1 MVGMRLRCKL
11 ARRPLPSPTL
21 APAHYERR
29 PTHSP
34 APIVARLVRDCK
46 HKRRRLFTRSPPL
59 RRRSPSPPRS
69 PPVTASKAF
78 AGAAKPETRASPQ
91 LHEVPP
97 VPQPRTESRLERL
110 ASYLGRSNSAT
121 TLSPHLPLQK
131 AARYPKALLY
141 NLLLSKPELRNPLP
155 AAAAITSFHR
165 QTGSMSI
172 SEMEIVARI
181 DAVERSLHHP
191 CCASPLENQALP
203 DLRHKPILTPP
214 LRPRA

>member
-1 MVGMRLRCKL
+1 MHQPYVPSASSMVGMRLRCKL

-78 AGAAKPETRASPQ
+78 AGAAKPETC
-91 LHEVPP
+91 
-97 VPQPRTESRLERL
+97 
-110 ASYLGRSNSAT
+110 YLGRSNSAT

-181 DAVERSLHHP
+181 DAAERSLHHP